1 MNRTYDSTPLTV
13 REIEYSI
20 QIRDKESS
28 FAELRDVL
36 RTELTRYDEH
46 GRPRRQEAENTIQEF
61 IRINI
66 ERSILIRENTR
77 IYFLNYKE
85 RDGSLKI
92 DFTLLV
98 ITSYVN
104 FGPIRQALDNL
115 VKDTIAAY
123 FEELLERHF
132 AVSITVLANDK
143 EVFTVLDNYP
153 SDKILARSRKDNLS
167 RVLSAL
173 ALIFSLAIILF
184 FTLRTLDIRIR
195 KDRPLKNQESIEM
208 LIDKKINEAVEVQKK
223 LAVPQAQK
231 DSADILKNKPAPSS
245 EE

>member
-208 LIDKKINEAVEVQKK
+208 LIDKKINEAAEVQKK
-223 LAVPQAQK
+223 LSVPQAQK
-231 DSADILKNKPAPSS
+231 DTADTLIKKPAPTS
-245 EE
+245 EK